1 MSAEE
6 QKVRTELVRLLSR
19 YAFVRG
25 TLNVREKVCGKPTCR
40 CTRGQPHTS
49 LYLVASDHGRP
60 RQLYIPR
67 TLHQRTEQWVETHRR
82 IRELLE
88 ELSKLH
94 WDKLQRRE

>member
-1 MSAEE
+1 MSSRE
-6 QKVRTELVRLLSR
+6 QELRSELVQVLSR
-19 YAFVRG
+19 FAFVRG
-25 TLNVREKVCGKPTCR
+25 TLNMREKVCGKPSCR

-49 LYLVASDHGRP
+49 LYLVASEQGRP

-67 TLHQRTEQWVETHRR
+67 TLHPRAKQWVQTHRR